1 MPENDTQ
8 RTVDSN
14 KLMDDVISDY
24 EQRIA
29 AIQQAKKTMGRDAA
43 VLDMCRRAKAIQA
56 FIVWERTQNR

>member
-8 RTVDSN
+8 RTVDSD

-29 AIQQAKKTMGRDAA
+29 AIQQAKKQWDATPPF
-43 VLDMCRRAKAIQA
+43 LDMCRRAKAIQA